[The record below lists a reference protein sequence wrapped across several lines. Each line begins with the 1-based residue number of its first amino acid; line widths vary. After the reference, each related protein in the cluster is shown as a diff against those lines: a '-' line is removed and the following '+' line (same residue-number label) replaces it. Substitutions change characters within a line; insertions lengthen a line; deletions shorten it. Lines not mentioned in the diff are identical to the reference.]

1 MARRRRGNNVVLIG
15 FLGIDK
21 AKIGTTLAEK
31 LNYRYLDL
39 DQLIELRSN
48 LTIPQFIKRF
58 GEGNFHVRE
67 RRILSSLTGLRNV
80 VLSTGSGAVF
90 QAANRARMRTMGKV
104 VHLKLDPNI
113 MLANLDDD
121 KYRPFVKSKTKQ
133 YILRFWER
141 KHNLYSFADVEVDI
155 TGRSPEAVVDEII
168 DRLELTPFQ
177 LNPLPSN
184 TITVDLDNRSYD
196 IHLGVG
202 IMKGLGPVLRERFP
216 DTNTVAVITHPL
228 VKLLY
233 GNNVRDSLE
242 AAGFSVHFFT
252 IPEGEKFKRLDTAED
267 IYDFLMDHYFD
278 NTGLLI
284 ALGGGMV
291 TDITGFVALT
301 YKRGVRWIPVPTTFM
316 AQVDAAIGGKVS
328 VNRRGKNILG
338 SYYQPSL
345 VYSDIEVL
353 KTLPINDIK
362 EGLVEVVKYGIV
374 MSPELF
380 DYVEA
385 HLTDL
390 LTGDLISLYQLV
402 EKSSQLK
409 AKVVSEDEHAR
420 GVRQTL
426 MLGHTVGYTIESVT
440 RHRVSHGKATN
451 LGILAA
457 TLIAYRMGLI
467 DLDTT
472 RRIIRLLLNIYPA
485 GWFIK
490 FHAEEIE
497 THLRQHKRIKDGKI
511 SMVLPTKIGAVTIR
525 DDIPV
530 KLVYEVFR
538 DMVMLASFEDL
549 AQKPKEA

>member
-15 FLGIDK
+15 YLGIEK
-21 AKIGTTLAEK
+21 SKIGTILAEK

-58 GEGNFHVRE
+58 GEGSFHVRE

-113 MLANLDDD
+113 MVANLDDD
-121 KYRPFVKSKTKQ
+121 KYRPFVKGKTKQ
-133 YILRFWER
+133 DILRLWKR

-155 TGRSPEAVVDEII
+155 TGRSPEAVVNEII
-168 DRLELTPFQ
+168 DKLKLTPFQ
-177 LNPLPSN
+177 LNSLPSN
-184 TITVDLDNRSYD
+184 TITVDLDTRSYD
-196 IHLGVG
+196 IQLGVG
-202 IMKGLGPVLRERFP
+202 IMKGLGPTLCERFP
-216 DTNTVAVITHPL
+216 NTDTIAIITHPL

-233 GNNVRDSLE
+233 GNDVRDSLE
-242 AAGFSVHFFT
+242 AAGFSVDFFT

-267 IYDFLMDHYFD
+267 VYDFLMDHYFD

-291 TDITGFVALT
+291 MDITGFVALT

-380 DYVEA
+380 EYVES
-385 HLTDL
+385 HLTEL
-390 LTGDLISLYQLV
+390 LAGDLTSLYQLV

-457 TLIAYRMGLI
+457 TLIAYRMGFI

-511 SMVLPTKIGAVTIR
+511 SMVLPTKIGTVTMR
-525 DDIPV
+525 DDVPV

-549 AQKPKEA
+549 AQKPKEL